1 MIDVT
6 RDAPARAPALA
17 GQSGAGPAELI
28 GWPAFFRFVGT
39 YRVMIAAITLVFVAA
54 AVAYALTATV
64 YYRAETDVTV
74 VRPDTGGG
82 AMSLAAD
89 LAGAMG
95 VDMLQQNGEV
105 ETANAVLRSRY
116 MVAEF
121 ITRNNILP
129 MLSKPGKKPPTLW
142 FAVKQFRDAVLVVKI
157 DAKKGIT
164 SILVDWTDPE
174 TAARW
179 ANGFV
184 KLANDIIRS
193 RALEESERNI
203 KYLNGQLAQT
213 SEVEI
218 RRAMYNLIENET
230 KKAMLA
236 NGKVEY
242 AFQTVDP
249 AVPPEM
255 RERPKRALIVI
266 GATFLGLLIAF
277 GAAFFRDVRRRERTA
292 VRGGG

>member
-1 MIDVT
+1 VELT
-6 RDAPARAPALA
+6 
-17 GQSGAGPAELI
+17 GA
-28 GWPAFFRFVGT
+28 PAFFRFVRNNRILIT
-39 YRVMIAAITLVFVAA
+39 AITLVFAA
-54 AVAYALTATV
+54 AGVWYALTATI
-64 YYRAETDVTV
+64 YYRAETVVTV

-105 ETANAVLRSRY
+105 ETENAVLRSRHL
-116 MVAEF
+116 VAEF
-121 ITRNNILP
+121 VKQNNILP
-129 MLSKPGKKPPTLW
+129 MLAKPGKKPPSLW
-142 FAVKQFRDAVLVVKI
+142 YGVKEFRDDVLVIKA
-157 DAKKGIT
+157 DAKKGVTNVQI
-164 SILVDWTDPE
+164 DWTDPE

-179 ANGFV
+179 ANAFV
-184 KLANDIIRS
+184 KLANDSIRS

-203 KYLNGQLAQT
+203 KYLNAQLAQT

-230 KKAMLA
+230 KKGMLA

-255 RERPKRALIVI
+255 RERPKRTLIVF
-266 GATFLGLLIAF
+266 GATFFGLLVAM
-277 GAAFFRDVRRRERTA
+277 GAAFFRDVRRREKA
-292 VRGGG
+292 AARGA